1 VFFGA
6 KKEAKQKLEALE
18 RSAGIIEFDLTGK
31 ILEANENFLAV
42 IGYRLDEIKGKH
54 HSLLVDDAY
63 RNSPA
68 YARFWERLGRGEFVA
83 GEFKRIGKGGKVVWI
98 EASYNPV
105 RDGSGKP
112 YKVVKSAVDVTERKL
127 ASLDAMGQMAALN
140 RAQAVIHFT
149 TDGIVTDANENFLK
163 ALGYRLDEI
172 KGKHHSLFVDAAE
185 RESADY
191 RRFWE
196 RLRAGEFQSA
206 EFKRIGKGGR
216 AVYIQ
221 ASYNPI
227 LDEEGRPF
235 KVVKFATDVTAAVEE
250 RMRRQRVQAEI
261 DGELSHVTDA
271 ITSVNHQAASAASAS
286 TQTSSNVQA
295 VASGSE
301 ELAASVEEI
310 SRQVARAL
318 AISTKAVDEAQ
329 KTNAIVSGLSSAAQ
343 RIGDVVE
350 LINTIAAQ
358 TNLLALNAT
367 IEAARAGEAG
377 KGFAVVAAEV
387 KNLATQTSKATE
399 EIGAQIGA
407 VQSTTT
413 DAVGAIEMIA
423 STIGQINDISA
434 SIASAVEEQSAVT
447 RDMSANMHTAAH
459 GVDAVTQN
467 MREIARTTGMI
478 DQATRKVREASATLV
493 A

>member
-1 VFFGA
+1 MFFGA